1 MDQALDLPCQGATS
15 SGPLPEQSSRSRATV
30 SVSLSELVLV
40 VKLIGVYSLV
50 FKPSQAVLVLL
61 LVFEAGSHT
70 AAQAASRL

>member
-1 MDQALDLPCQGATS
+1 MGLSARYS
-15 SGPLPEQSSRSRATV
+15 RPLSEQSSRSRATV

-61 LVFEAGSHT
+61 LAFETGSQT